1 MIPAA
6 TAAQTR
12 TLDHTVIEGLG
23 IAGRTL
29 MEVAGR
35 GVADEIHRR
44 FPSGEIAVLCG
55 PGNNGG
61 DGYVAAR
68 WLHLWGRQV
77 RLFGMDSSS
86 PETLANRQLCVQ
98 LGLPFSDPEQAVA
111 GADVAVDALLGT
123 GQSQAPRGQI
133 IQALK
138 ALSVA
143 RHVVAIDIPTGVHSD
158 TGQNLGGAV
167 QCALTLTIGR
177 WKLGLL
183 SAPGCALAG
192 EVSLIDIGL
201 DLALSMD
208 PSLTPSAHILEN
220 SDIAGWWPKPADT
233 DAKWDRGHVGILGSR
248 GAATLAAHGAF
259 RGGAGLV
266 TLFAP
271 KTEWDHF
278 HGLWPEVI
286 MAEAHR
292 LDPNRHDVIVVG
304 PGLGVEHID
313 PVLAL
318 WNDYPGGV
326 VADADALT
334 ILANHKHRTPTDR
347 ARIITPHTAEA
358 GRLLGVSRAEVE
370 ADRFAAMGQLN
381 SFGTAVL
388 KGPCTLIGPSPI
400 WVNPRGSSRLATGG
414 SGDVL
419 AGMIGG
425 LLAAGLPPEHA
436 AACGAWAHG
445 IGGERMPEGGTASD
459 LVDALTQG
467 SG

>member
-12 TLDHTVIEGLG
+12 TLDHAVIDGMG
-23 IAGRTL
+23 VPGRTL

-35 GVADEIHRR
+35 GVASAIHRR
-44 FPSGEIAVLCG
+44 FPVGDIAILCG

-68 WLHLWGRQV
+68 WLHLWGRKV
-77 RLFGMDSSS
+77 RLFGMDSTS
-86 PETLANRQLCVQ
+86 PETLVNRHLCEQ
-98 LGLPFSDPEQAVA
+98 LGLPFSSPEVAVT
-111 GADVAVDALLGT
+111 GAAVAVDALLGT
-123 GQSQAPRGQI
+123 GQSKAPRGPI
-133 IQALK
+133 VHALK
-138 ALSVA
+138 ALSTA
-143 RHVVAIDIPTGVHSD
+143 RHVVAIDIPTGVHAD
-158 TGQNLGGAV
+158 TGQDLGGAV
-167 QCALTLTIGR
+167 SCALTLTIGR

-183 SAPGCALAG
+183 CAPGCALAG
-192 EVSLIDIGL
+192 DVQLIDIGL
-201 DLALSMD
+201 DLALTID
-208 PSLTPSAHILEN
+208 PSLLPTAHILEDA
-220 SDIAGWWPKPADT
+220 DIAAWRPHPAAT

-259 RGGAGLV
+259 RSGAGLV

-286 MAEAHR
+286 MAEPEQ
-292 LDPNRHDVIVVG
+292 LDPKRHDVVVVG
-304 PGLGVEHID
+304 PGLGVENID

-318 WNDYPGGV
+318 WNDFPGGV

-334 ILANHKHRTPTDR
+334 ILAKHEHQTPTDK

-358 GRLLGVSRAEVE
+358 GRLLGVSRDSVE
-370 ADRFAAMGQLN
+370 ADRFAAIEQLN
-381 SFGTAVL
+381 QFGTAVL
-388 KGPCTLIGPSPI
+388 KGPCTLIGPSPV
-400 WVNPRGSSRLATGG
+400 WVNPRGSSRLATAG

-425 LLAAGLPPEHA
+425 LLAAGLSPAHA
-436 AACGAWAHG
+436 AACGTWAHG

-459 LVDALTQG
+459 LVDALPQG
-467 SG
+467 SR